1 MWLIAWCARRDV
13 QEVGDSALYFSLWA
27 LFINELADMKFSFFF
42 FFCVYLGVSLH
53 SPVMHNLWIWRV
65 TIGTGNANFHFGNA
79 IGYACF
85 QIVLVVDSVGAMLNH
100 DRALKKCNS
109 NHQKVKN

>member
-1 MWLIAWCARRDV
+1 
-13 QEVGDSALYFSLWA
+13 
-27 LFINELADMKFSFFF
+27 
-42 FFCVYLGVSLH
+42 
-53 SPVMHNLWIWRV
+53 MHNLWIWRLLNSKPCYFYSSFQ
-65 TIGTGNANFHFGNA
+65 GTGNANFHFGNA

-85 QIVLVVDSVGAMLNH
+85 HFLIKGCWGFTILQIVLVVDSVGAMLNH

>member
-1 MWLIAWCARRDV
+1 
-13 QEVGDSALYFSLWA
+13 
-27 LFINELADMKFSFFF
+27 
-42 FFCVYLGVSLH
+42 
-53 SPVMHNLWIWRV
+53 MHNLWIWR
-65 TIGTGNANFHFGNA
+65 GTGNANFHFGNA

-85 QIVLVVDSVGAMLNH
+85 HIVLVVDSVGAMLNH